1 MAKVTIKIIK
11 ISFTGVL
18 CGVVFGCTTVA
29 ETGRSQLLLVS
40 PSQEI
45 QMGLS
50 EFEKQKASTP
60 ISKDAAKNSMI
71 QAVGKRISAVAEL
84 PNAQWEFVLF
94 DSPDVPNAYCLP
106 GGKVGIYSGI
116 LPITLNEVGMA
127 TVIAHEVAHAVARHG
142 AERVSQ
148 GLVLQLGGQI
158 LQTAMQTQSAATQG
172 LIMSAYGVS
181 SKVGVALP
189 HSRKQELEA
198 DQMGLIYMARAGYD
212 PREAVKFWQ
221 RFRDFNYKNGQSQ
234 PEFLSTH
241 PLDENRISQI
251 QSLMPQ
257 AMAEYEKYK

>member
-1 MAKVTIKIIK
+1 MSQVIKKIIK
-11 ISFTGVL
+11 ASFSGVV
-18 CGVVFGCTTVA
+18 CVVVFGCTTVA
-29 ETGRSQLLLVS
+29 ETGRSQLLLIS

-50 EFEKQKASTP
+50 EFEKQKNATP
-60 ISKDAAKNSMI
+60 ISKDLSNVNMI

-94 DSPDVPNAYCLP
+94 DSPEMPNAYCLP

-116 LPITLNEVGMA
+116 LSITLDEAGMA

-148 GLVLQLGGQI
+148 GLVLQMGGQM
-158 LQTAMQTQSAATQG
+158 LQTAMQTQSVATQG

-198 DQMGLIYMARAGYD
+198 DRIGLLYMARAGYD

-221 RFRDFNYKNGQSQ
+221 RFRDFNQENGQSS

-241 PLDENRISQI
+241 PLDDNRISQI
-251 QSLMPQ
+251 QSLLPQ
-257 AMAEYEKYK
+257 AIAEYEKLK